1 MGQVRPSNYE
11 IMRDRMEMEFIKY
24 DQAKMIQKFSLQHD
38 ADFLYIRFAGREY
51 RIGRKSGRVGVVLRY
66 ESDTG
71 AYDCY
76 SEAYVA
82 QAQKNADL
90 IRCTLGYVEDSN
102 LISEK
107 LVSDHWD
114 AQFLVL
120 EPGQETS
127 DHIFGLSSQS

>member
-1 MGQVRPSNYE
+1 M
-11 IMRDRMEMEFIKY
+11 
-24 DQAKMIQKFSLQHD
+24 
-38 ADFLYIRFAGREY
+38 
-51 RIGRKSGRVGVVLRY
+51 VLRY

-76 SEAYVA
+76 SEAYAA

-120 EPGQETS
+120 
-127 DHIFGLSSQS
+127 